1 MDWDAKRF
9 YQELDQR
16 YSRGLEEVERFL
28 LESRGAFRETE
39 NAAGLVA
46 VHNELGSFY
55 RGTSRYA
62 ESLEAFQA
70 AGEEIVCR
78 MGADCVEYATL
89 LNNMAGTYRLMGRP
103 AEALE
108 LFRQAIDI
116 YQSQNAEDSYAFV
129 RVFKK
134 ISLGY

>member
-55 RGTSRYA
+55 RGPAATPNRWKRFKRPGRRSSAVWVRTA
-62 ESLEAFQA
+62 WSLP
-70 AGEEIVCR
+70 R
-78 MGADCVEYATL
+78 
-89 LNNMAGTYRLMGRP
+89 
-103 AEALE
+103 
-108 LFRQAIDI
+108 
-116 YQSQNAEDSYAFV
+116 S
-129 RVFKK
+129 
-134 ISLGY
+134 